1 VIFDIMFTC
10 CIFHNMI
17 LEDEQD
23 VEGLEDIIG
32 ELESDAMPFQRS
44 LTFNQMFTNTMELEN
59 T

>member
-1 VIFDIMFTC
+1 
-10 CIFHNMI
+10 MI